1 MEKSLSGRI
10 ALVTGAA
17 QGIGRVMARS
27 LGLAGAR
34 IILSD
39 LREDAGEETA
49 SQLRGQGI
57 EARFVVADL
66 SQGEQ
71 ITNMVDR
78 AAQFFGGLD
87 ILVNNARPRLSYEA
101 FPASMES
108 WDHAMAVLLKAPAL
122 AIAAALPHLERS
134 AAAAVINISSTN
146 AFLISQQPVTYH
158 VTKAAILQL
167 TRHLAVELGPKGIR
181 LNAICPGIVD
191 LDDRPQ
197 KLTDDPVNRLVAE
210 TVVPLGRAG
219 TAEDIGNL
227 AVFLAGGLAAY
238 ITGQAFTIDG
248 GMTLGDQ
255 FAFAKR
261 VALAAKA

>member
-1 MEKSLSGRI
+1 M
-10 ALVTGAA
+10 A
-17 QGIGRVMARS
+17 QS
-27 LGLAGAR
+27 LGQAGAR
-34 IILSD
+34 IILCD
-39 LREDAGEETA
+39 LREDAGEDA
-49 SQLRGQGI
+49 AARLQSQGI
-57 EARFVVADL
+57 EARFVAVDL

-71 ITNMVDR
+71 VNSMVNR

-87 ILVNNARPRLSYEA
+87 ILVNNARPPLSYKP

-108 WDHAMAVLLKAPAL
+108 WDYAMDVLLKAPAL

-134 AAAAVINISSTN
+134 NSAAVINISSTN

-167 TRHLAVELGPKGIR
+167 TRHLAVELGAKGIR

-191 LDDRPQ
+191 LEDRPQ
-197 KLTDDPVNRLVAE
+197 KLLDDPTNRLVAE
-210 TVVPLGRAG
+210 TVVPLGRAA
-219 TAEDIGNL
+219 TAEEIGNL
-227 AVFLAGGLAAY
+227 AVFLASDLAAY

-255 FAFAKR
+255 FAVAKR
-261 VALAAKA
+261 VALAEQVRTPSDT